1 MKNLLKVTCYTLAT
15 AFVFV
20 ISQFSV
26 LAAANTSND
35 SSLSGAQVIGGVAV
49 LVAAILIPTMRSAR
63 KANANS

>member
-1 MKNLLKVTCYTLAT
+1 MKNLLKVTSYILAT
-15 AFVFV
+15 AFVFL

-26 LAAANTSND
+26 LAAANTPND

-49 LVAAILIPTMRSAR
+49 LVAAIMIPTMRSAR